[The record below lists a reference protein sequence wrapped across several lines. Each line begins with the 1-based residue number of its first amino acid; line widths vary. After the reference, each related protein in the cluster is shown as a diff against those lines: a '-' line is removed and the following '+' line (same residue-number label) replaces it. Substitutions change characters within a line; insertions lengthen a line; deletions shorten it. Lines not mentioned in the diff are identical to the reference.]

1 MSRTIAIVLFI
12 CFGVSSDVVKS
23 QLLLPSLLPG
33 NFAGADLDS
42 LNETALGQVENVKNQ
57 FKNKCDKNGGPDVYD
72 KVLKANDEIQNCIK
86 GLVNMTELQDEI
98 EKAKPTGDLD
108 IVFKKYCMKKPTL
121 KKCITDFTS
130 TLEPC
135 LETQE
140 RDTVKIALNVTD
152 SLLNF
157 ICHKEGDRIALFIAA
172 GGPECFKSQQEGL
185 QQCLNS
191 TYGGYLPTSEA
202 ENSTPSL
209 ESLPKLLFGV
219 KECSDMEKL
228 RGCVVTELEKCTD
241 PTPGNIADALFTFV
255 KRVTPCENLLSGRS
269 AALVEENPKLYTR
282 SSSPISASNIY
293 SLVFITAALA
303 LA

>member
-1 MSRTIAIVLFI
+1 M
-12 CFGVSSDVVKS
+12 KS

-157 ICHKEGDRIALFIAA
+157 ICHKEGDRIACKCFLFLSNDNYQLFIIL
-172 GGPECFKSQQEGL
+172 S
-185 QQCLNS
+185 
-191 TYGGYLPTSEA
+191 YL
-202 ENSTPSL
+202 
-209 ESLPKLLFGV
+209 LLIMIGFY
-219 KECSDMEKL
+219 CSIYC
-228 RGCVVTELEKCTD
+228 RWW
-241 PTPGNIADALFTFV
+241 
-255 KRVTPCENLLSGRS
+255 SGM
-269 AALVEENPKLYTR
+269 L
-282 SSSPISASNIY
+282 
-293 SLVFITAALA
+293 
-303 LA
+303 